1 MGELVSHKYGR
12 HFSRDSVFSAINL
25 FGSTL
30 FLDICMHQQHF
41 VQRIF
46 YHLYL
51 VLPPAPNAHGGN
63 DRTRGAVCG
72 ARSRRPAVPR
82 APPTWLQRLGLDPI
96 VASSPSPDRHTALAP
111 PQLARRGGSS
121 PQQFSRVVLEG

>member
-1 MGELVSHKYGR
+1 MPMAATTEPG
-12 HFSRDSVFSAINL
+12 
-25 FGSTL
+25 
-30 FLDICMHQQHF
+30 
-41 VQRIF
+41 
-46 YHLYL
+46 
-51 VLPPAPNAHGGN
+51 APCAALGL
-63 DRTRGAVCG
+63 GA
-72 ARSRRPAVPR
+72 PAVPR